1 MFEKKPAYPLGIATL
16 GQNGSKTKGN
26 RHIPSERKRR
36 RAFAA
41 KKNAILGAV
50 RRRWGD
56 PSNMPES
63 AVDKLQ
69 ADFEKLKREFGV

>member
-1 MFEKKPAYPLGIATL
+1 MRGKKPAYPVGIAVL
-16 GQNGSKTKGN
+16 GQGGAKTKGN
-26 RHIPSERKRR
+26 RHIPSNRQRRK
-36 RAFAA
+36 AFAA
-41 KKNAILGAV
+41 KKDALLIAV

-69 ADFEKLKREFGV
+69 ADFENLKREFGV